1 MAGAAGS
8 EARGTAVT
16 SPAGRVEGWDLLRGL
31 CALMVAGYHLLYW
44 LDLAQL
50 PTFGTYGAYLFFVL
64 SGASLAYSYE
74 PAKLLRPGAM
84 ARFLATRWLRLAPL
98 YLLLCAV
105 FVAML
110 AVRQGELVD
119 HLPQRLLLNASFAFG
134 VQDPATWAL
143 LIGGWSLGIEAVLY
157 LVFPAL
163 AWLAEAPRWRWV
175 AFAAL
180 VALQAWWIHR
190 TLGVNGWEAG
200 SVAYHHVPAFA
211 AYFFAGC
218 MAGTQRRA
226 RAADWPW
233 WIGAATWAALVVLL
247 LALIPAT
254 AGDELLGAR
263 GAVLA
268 AACMGTV
275 WVSGQ
280 IDVPQRLRTL
290 AGVAGDITYGTYLL
304 HPILL
309 FGVLWFVV
317 PLEMLSTAQRWVTL
331 AAVLS
336 TSLSLAWASERWFE
350 RPVRRW
356 GRARFAARPLPLQSE
371 AASISS

>member
-1 MAGAAGS
+1 M
-8 EARGTAVT
+8 TA
-16 SPAGRVEGWDLLRGL
+16 PAGRVEGWDLLRGL

-50 PTFGTYGAYLFFVL
+50 PTFGTYGVYLFFVL
-64 SGASLAYSYE
+64 SGASLAYSYD
-74 PAKLLRPGAM
+74 PAKLLTPGAM

-105 FVAML
+105 FLAML
-110 AVRQGELVD
+110 AVHQGALVD
-119 HLPQRLLLNASFAFG
+119 RLPQRLLLNATFAFG
-134 VQDPATWAL
+134 AHDPAVWAL

-157 LVFPAL
+157 LVFPLL
-163 AWLAEAPRWRWV
+163 AWLAAAPRWRWI

-180 VALQAWWIHR
+180 AVAQAWWIAR
-190 TLGVNGWEAG
+190 TLGAHGWASG

-218 MAGTQRRA
+218 MAGAQRRA
-226 RAADWPW
+226 QAADWPW
-233 WIGAATWAALVVLL
+233 WIGAATGAGLVALL
-247 LALIPAT
+247 LALIPDN

-268 AACMGTV
+268 AACMATV
-275 WVSGQ
+275 WISGR
-280 IDVPQRLRTL
+280 IDVPRRLRTL

-309 FGVLWFVV
+309 FGLLWFVV
-317 PLEMLSTAQRWVTL
+317 PVEALSPAQRWGAL
-331 AAVLS
+331 AVVLG
-336 TSLSLAWASERWFE
+336 TSLALAWASERWFE

-356 GRARFAARPLPLQSE
+356 GRARLAARPAPPQSE